1 MTLSD
6 IDIDC
11 LYLEWHPKVKEFIT
25 GFKKEDLYKLLEDT
39 QPSFLS
45 QQYFNQLVNLYN
57 DNFNKELYKKILKA
71 EDKTTLIG
79 LLKERDVILPRDRHL
94 DFNIIFESVVKD
106 NYHPAFIFELD
117 NEIFIVDGRT
127 RLFCCEVLNKPLLIR
142 KLTDKAIYEYCRK

>member
-57 DNFNKELYKKILKA
+57 DDLNKELYKKILKA

-79 LLKERDVILPRDRHL
+79 LLKERDVILPRDRRL
-94 DFNIIFESVVKD
+94 DFNIIFESVIKD

-142 KLTDKAIYEYCRK
+142 KLTDKTIYEYCRK